1 MIPAIEPLCCRRCDR
16 YRLQKT
22 RCTSIFADS
31 IACGLIGPF
40 ISLQRVRLGGDRLL
54 PPEKQRGFWSMSGR
68 TPAIVMVGQS
78 ADMLSCRSRPFLLF
92 SRVGFQSVAAIH
104 PGAET
109 IDEPATQQRNE
120 VCQPDLAARIL
131 RSQLALERELQPEMG
146 IREGNLVRAGLMAT
160 ADEWPW
166 QGQVEQL
173 RL

>member
-40 ISLQRVRLGGDRLL
+40 ISLQRVRLGGDRFL

-78 ADMLSCRSRPFLLF
+78 ADMLSCRSRPFF
-92 SRVGFQSVAAIH
+92 CS
-104 PGAET
+104 AELDSKVLPRFIQARKQWT
-109 IDEPATQQRNE
+109 SQRLSSEMKFASPIWQQE
-120 VCQPDLAARIL
+120 FFGHSL
-131 RSQLALERELQPEMG
+131 RSSGSYSQKWEYVKETWCAP
-146 IREGNLVRAGLMAT
+146 
-160 ADEWPW
+160 D
-166 QGQVEQL
+166 
-173 RL
+173 